1 MGHCGAEVAS
11 VRRSASSFAYEL
23 FVSETLHDLETRVN
37 ILKMTIRKIPPASPP
52 DTPPPSARRP
62 KQDRSR
68 RSLERML
75 QAAEAIIA
83 AQGVDALTVA
93 VLLRDSEVSNGTF
106 YARFSGKE
114 ALVHAVLDRALDRME
129 QAMDAECA
137 RLQRAD
143 ISLSQ
148 AIGAVTATLGR
159 QFRESAGLF
168 ASLMHLSPND
178 AVMQERALQT
188 HRRIETMIQ
197 RVIEPRLP
205 AENRP
210 RAGRMIAMAHHVLF
224 AVLAERITARQ
235 EALSKHHESWD
246 DMQDELSTLLI
257 RYLGDTGGGEAALA
271 QRWPS
276 LGNGD
281 AVEAPPRSW
290 MPADPS
296 RDGAEEKDEAAG
308 GGTGRRLSAYSQRKL
323 DQILAAA
330 RTLFTRDGYG
340 MTSMVQ
346 VAAEAKV
353 GKATVYSHF
362 ATKADLFA
370 AVVASESRNQLT
382 ELAIR
387 PGDDVAETL
396 RRFARQAFALLLNPS
411 TTSKLRMIAAEAE
424 RFPELGEIFYAAGP
438 AQLQAAL
445 SGFLAE
451 AMERGVLRRE
461 IPQLAA
467 GQFLALICGELRIRE
482 LVGTAAAVP
491 PSARDRVLTSGVEAF
506 LRAYRP
512 GEGEKQN

>member
-1 MGHCGAEVAS
+1 MAG
-11 VRRSASSFAYEL
+11 VRRSASCFSYEW
-23 FVSETLHDLETRVN
+23 FVLETLHDLENRVN
-37 ILKMTIRKIPPASPP
+37 ILKMTIRKLPSAPSL
-52 DTPPPSARRP
+52 DTPPSPPAQRRP

-83 AQGVDALTVA
+83 TQGVDALTVA
-93 VLLRDSEVSNGTF
+93 ALLHDSQVSNGTF

-129 QAMDAECA
+129 QAMDTECA
-137 RLQRAD
+137 RLEGAD

-148 AIGAVTATLGR
+148 AISTVTATLGR

-178 AVMQERALQT
+178 VAMQERALQT

-197 RVIEPRLP
+197 RTIEPRLP
-205 AENRP
+205 PANRP

-224 AVLAERITARQ
+224 AVLSERITARQ

-257 RYLGDTGGGEAALA
+257 RYLADTGGADAVDGEAALA
-271 QRWPS
+271 EGWPPPGD
-276 LGNGD
+276 GNAAD
-281 AVEAPPRSW
+281 APPRSW
-290 MPADPS
+290 MPAERS
-296 RDGAEEKDEAAG
+296 REEDGDEED

-323 DQILAAA
+323 DQILTAA
-330 RTLFTRDGYG
+330 RTLFTRHGYG
-340 MTSMVQ
+340 TTSMVQ

-370 AVVASESRNQLT
+370 AVVAAESRSRLT
-382 ELAIR
+382 ELAPR

-396 RRFARQAFALLLNPS
+396 RRFARQAFELLLNPS

-445 SGFLAE
+445 SGFLAD

-461 IPQLAA
+461 VPQLAA
-467 GQFLALICGELRIRE
+467 GHFLALICGELRVRE
-482 LVGTAAAVP
+482 LVGTAAAIP
-491 PSARDRVLTSGVEAF
+491 PAGRDQVLTSGVDAF

-512 GEGEKQN
+512 GEGKNQN

>member
-1 MGHCGAEVAS
+1 
-11 VRRSASSFAYEL
+11 
-23 FVSETLHDLETRVN
+23 
-37 ILKMTIRKIPPASPP
+37 MTIRKLPSAPSP
-52 DTPPPSARRP
+52 DTPPPPPAQRRP

-75 QAAEAIIA
+75 QAAEGIIA
-83 AQGVDALTVA
+83 SQGVDALTVA
-93 VLLRDSEVSNGTF
+93 ALLHDSQVSNGTF

-114 ALVHAVLDRALDRME
+114 ALVHAVLDRALGRME
-129 QAMDAECA
+129 QTMDIECA
-137 RLQRAD
+137 RLERAD

-148 AIGAVTATLGR
+148 AIGTVTATLGR

-178 AVMQERALQT
+178 VAIQERALQT

-197 RVIEPRLP
+197 RAIEPRLP
-205 AENRP
+205 PANRP

-224 AVLAERITARQ
+224 AVLSERITARQ

-246 DMQDELSTLLI
+246 DMQDELATLLT
-257 RYLGDTGGGEAALA
+257 RYLADTGGAKTDDGEATLA
-271 QRWPS
+271 EGWPP
-276 LGNGD
+276 GAGAAPD
-281 AVEAPPRSW
+281 APRSW
-290 MPADPS
+290 MPADRN
-296 RDGAEEKDEAAG
+296 RDGEEDGDAED

-330 RTLFTRDGYG
+330 RTLFTRHGYG
-340 MTSMVQ
+340 TTSMVQ

-370 AVVASESRNQLT
+370 AVVAAESRSRLT
-382 ELAIR
+382 ELVPR
-387 PGDDVAETL
+387 PGDGVPETL
-396 RRFARQAFALLLNPS
+396 RRFARQAFELLLNPG

-445 SGFLAE
+445 SGFLAD
-451 AMERGVLRRE
+451 AMERGLLRRE
-461 IPQLAA
+461 VPQLAA
-467 GQFLALICGELRIRE
+467 GQFLALICGELRVRE
-482 LVGTAAAVP
+482 LVGTASAIP
-491 PSARDRVLTSGVEAF
+491 PAGRDRVLTSGVDAF

-512 GEGEKQN
+512 DEGRNQN

>member
-1 MGHCGAEVAS
+1 MAG
-11 VRRSASSFAYEL
+11 VRRSASCFDYEW
-23 FVSETLHDLETRVN
+23 FVLETLHDLENRVN
-37 ILKMTIRKIPPASPP
+37 ILKMTIRKFPPAPSP
-52 DTPPPSARRP
+52 DTPPSPPAPRRP

-83 AQGVDALTVA
+83 TQGVDALTVA
-93 VLLRDSEVSNGTF
+93 ALLHDSQVSNGTF

-129 QAMDAECA
+129 QAMATECA
-137 RLQRAD
+137 RLEQAD
-143 ISLSQ
+143 ILLSQ
-148 AIGAVTATLGR
+148 AIGTVTATLGR

-178 AVMQERALQT
+178 VVMQERALQT

-205 AENRP
+205 PANRP

-224 AVLAERITARQ
+224 AVLSERITARQ

-257 RYLGDTGGGEAALA
+257 RYLVDTGDGEAVLA
-271 QRWPS
+271 EGWPPP
-276 LGNGD
+276 GGTAAD
-281 AVEAPPRSW
+281 APPRSW
-290 MPADPS
+290 MPADRS
-296 RDGAEEKDEAAG
+296 RAEDEDGDGDGDGDGEA

-330 RTLFTRDGYG
+330 RTLFTRHGYG
-340 MTSMVQ
+340 TTSMVQ

-370 AVVASESRNQLT
+370 AVVAAESRSRLT
-382 ELAIR
+382 ELAPR
-387 PGDDVAETL
+387 PGGDVTETL
-396 RRFARQAFALLLNPS
+396 RRFARQAFELLLNPS

-445 SGFLAE
+445 SGFLAD
-451 AMERGVLRRE
+451 AMERGLLRRE
-461 IPQLAA
+461 VPQLAA
-467 GQFLALICGELRIRE
+467 GQFLALICGELRVRE
-482 LVGTAAAVP
+482 LVGTAAAIP
-491 PSARDRVLTSGVEAF
+491 PAARDQVLTSGVDAF

-512 GEGEKQN
+512 DEGKNQN

>member
-1 MGHCGAEVAS
+1 
-11 VRRSASSFAYEL
+11 
-23 FVSETLHDLETRVN
+23 
-37 ILKMTIRKIPPASPP
+37 
-52 DTPPPSARRP
+52 
-62 KQDRSR
+62 
-68 RSLERML
+68 ML

-93 VLLRDSEVSNGTF
+93 ALLHDSQVSNGTF

-129 QAMDAECA
+129 QAMDVECA
-137 RLQRAD
+137 RLERAD

-148 AIGAVTATLGR
+148 AIRTVTATLGR

-168 ASLMHLSPND
+168 TSLLHLSPND
-178 AVMQERALQT
+178 AAMQERALQT

-197 RVIEPRLP
+197 RAIEPRLP
-205 AENRP
+205 PANRP

-224 AVLAERITARQ
+224 AVLSERITARQ

-257 RYLGDTGGGEAALA
+257 RYLADTGGADNGDGEAALTE
-271 QRWPS
+271 RWPP
-276 LGNGD
+276 GD
-281 AVEAPPRSW
+281 GTAADAPPQSW
-290 MPADPS
+290 IPADRS
-296 RDGAEEKDEAAG
+296 RDGEEDGGEEAS
-308 GGTGRRLSAYSQRKL
+308 GTGRRLSAYSQRKL

-330 RTLFTRDGYG
+330 RTLFTRHGYG
-340 MTSMVQ
+340 TTSMVQ

-370 AVVASESRNQLT
+370 AVVAAESRSRLT
-382 ELAIR
+382 ELTLR
-387 PGDDVAETL
+387 PGGDVTETL
-396 RRFARQAFALLLNPS
+396 RRFARQAFELLLNPS

-451 AMERGVLRRE
+451 AMERGALRRE
-461 IPQLAA
+461 VPQLAA
-467 GQFLALICGELRIRE
+467 GQFLALICGELRVRE
-482 LVGTAAAVP
+482 LVGTAAAIP
-491 PSARDRVLTSGVEAF
+491 PAARDQVLTSGVDAF

-512 GEGEKQN
+512 DEGKNQN

>member
-1 MGHCGAEVAS
+1 
-11 VRRSASSFAYEL
+11 
-23 FVSETLHDLETRVN
+23 
-37 ILKMTIRKIPPASPP
+37 MTIRKFPSAPSP
-52 DTPPPSARRP
+52 DTPPPAPRRP

-93 VLLRDSEVSNGTF
+93 ALLHDSQVSNGTF

-129 QAMDAECA
+129 QAMDTECA
-137 RLQRAD
+137 RLERAD

-148 AIGAVTATLGR
+148 AIGTVTATLGR

-178 AVMQERALQT
+178 VVMQERALQT

-197 RVIEPRLP
+197 RAIEPRLP
-205 AENRP
+205 PANRP

-224 AVLAERITARQ
+224 AVLSERITARQ

-246 DMQDELSTLLI
+246 DMQDELSTLLV
-257 RYLGDTGGGEAALA
+257 RYLADTGNPEAGAPEAGPEADDGEAALA
-271 QRWPS
+271 GGWPPGD
-276 LGNGD
+276 GN
-281 AVEAPPRSW
+281 AAEAPPRSW
-290 MPADPS
+290 MPAERS
-296 RDGAEEKDEAAG
+296 REEDGDEED

-330 RTLFTRDGYG
+330 RTLFTRHGYG
-340 MTSMVQ
+340 TTSMVQ

-370 AVVASESRNQLT
+370 AVVAAESRSRLT
-382 ELAIR
+382 ELVPR
-387 PGDDVAETL
+387 PGDDVTETL
-396 RRFARQAFALLLNPS
+396 RRFARQAFELLLNPS

-451 AMERGVLRRE
+451 AMERGALRRE
-461 IPQLAA
+461 VPQLAA
-467 GQFLALICGELRIRE
+467 GQFLALICGELRVRE
-482 LVGTAAAVP
+482 LVGTAAAIP
-491 PSARDRVLTSGVEAF
+491 PAARDRVLTSGVDAF

-512 GEGEKQN
+512 DGGKNQN

>member
-1 MGHCGAEVAS
+1 
-11 VRRSASSFAYEL
+11 
-23 FVSETLHDLETRVN
+23 
-37 ILKMTIRKIPPASPP
+37 
-52 DTPPPSARRP
+52 
-62 KQDRSR
+62 
-68 RSLERML
+68 ML

-93 VLLRDSEVSNGTF
+93 ALLHDSQVSNGTF
-106 YARFSGKE
+106 YARFSGKD
-114 ALVHAVLDRALDRME
+114 ALVHAVLERALDRME
-129 QAMDAECA
+129 QAMDTECT
-137 RLQRAD
+137 RLERAD

-148 AIGAVTATLGR
+148 AIATITATLGR

-178 AVMQERALQT
+178 IVMQERALQT

-205 AENRP
+205 PANRP

-224 AVLAERITARQ
+224 AVLSERITARQ

-257 RYLGDTGGGEAALA
+257 RYLADTGDGKVVLA
-271 QRWPS
+271 EGWSPP
-276 LGNGD
+276 GD
-281 AVEAPPRSW
+281 GSVADAPPRSW
-290 MPADPS
+290 MPADRS
-296 RDGAEEKDEAAG
+296 RDGAEDGDEEA

-323 DQILAAA
+323 DQILVAA
-330 RTLFTRDGYG
+330 RTLFTRHGYG
-340 MTSMVQ
+340 TTSMVQ

-370 AVVASESRNQLT
+370 AVVAAESRSRLT
-382 ELAIR
+382 ELAPR
-387 PGDDVAETL
+387 PGDDVTETL
-396 RRFARQAFALLLNPS
+396 RRFARQAFELLLNPS

-424 RFPELGEIFYAAGP
+424 RFPELGEIFYTAGP

-461 IPQLAA
+461 VPQLAA
-467 GQFLALICGELRIRE
+467 GQFLALICGELRVRE
-482 LVGTAAAVP
+482 LVGTATAIP
-491 PSARDRVLTSGVEAF
+491 PAARDQVLTSGVDAF

-512 GEGEKQN
+512 EEGKNQN